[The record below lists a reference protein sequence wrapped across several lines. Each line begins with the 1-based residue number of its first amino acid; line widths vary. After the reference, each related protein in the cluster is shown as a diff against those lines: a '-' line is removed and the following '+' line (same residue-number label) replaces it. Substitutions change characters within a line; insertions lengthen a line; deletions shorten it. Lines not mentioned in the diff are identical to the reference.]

1 MIHAFIT
8 SKFDYCNSLY
18 TGISQTALSRLQL
31 VQNAAARLLTRS
43 QKRDHITPVLQSL
56 HWLPVRYRVD
66 FKILLIVYKSLN
78 GMAPS
83 YISDLLIEH
92 NVTRSLR
99 SSNQRLLFIPKT
111 RRKCRGD
118 HAFATTAPRLWN
130 DLPLFIR
137 MASSVAIFKS
147 KLKTYLFDKAFYPG

>member
-8 SKFDYCNSLY
+8 SKLDYCNSLW
-18 TGISQTALSRLQL
+18 
-31 VQNAAARLLTRS
+31 
-43 QKRDHITPVLQSL
+43 DHITPVLQSL

-118 HAFATTAPRLWN
+118 RAFATTAPRLWN
-130 DLPLFIR
+130 DLPMFIR
-137 MASSVAIFKS
+137 M
-147 KLKTYLFDKAFYPG
+147 LHLWLFLSLN